1 MLNEH
6 PEIKLKPQL
15 SDMLT
20 SPYLVKVEVTS
31 LTSNIDI
38 LTPPNTQMSISNM
51 LTQIHYEK
59 FKPNFMK
66 NQRINASHWIPNY
79 RKWITQKPTYTCQ
92 QCSHISQHSNIYK
105 YQNQRQRRSNQDY
118 FHQEFLERIHLG
130 WIDPFSI

>member
-1 MLNEH
+1 
-6 PEIKLKPQL
+6 
-15 SDMLT
+15 MLT
-20 SPYLVKVEVTS
+20 H
-31 LTSNIDI
+31 
-38 LTPPNTQMSISNM
+38 
-51 LTQIHYEK
+51 IHYEN

-130 WIDPFSI
+130 WIDPYSMQRYYSKLRTRYRFVYSTLSRKQQL